1 MPSQEAPTGRTFLQE
16 GWFIFFGDMDAP
28 TEHPT
33 NNQCGTWLKFFGIAS
48 NDDLPSGGF
57 PKHFLHGRCTFL
69 DTTTRREKRQYF

>member
-33 NNQCGTWLKFFGIAS
+33 NNQCGTWLKFLELQATMI
-48 NDDLPSGGF
+48 
-57 PKHFLHGRCTFL
+57 FLLEDFQSISYICVVLF
-69 DTTTRREKRQYF
+69 